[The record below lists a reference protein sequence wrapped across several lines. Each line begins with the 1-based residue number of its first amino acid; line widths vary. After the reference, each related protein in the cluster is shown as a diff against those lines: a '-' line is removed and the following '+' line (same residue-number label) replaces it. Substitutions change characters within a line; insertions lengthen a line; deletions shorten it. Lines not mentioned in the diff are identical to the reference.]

1 MANIFKNNGLNYF
14 ILFIISLLTLNYQ
27 DHSVNA
33 GLDGSYFWAFNYL
46 ISQQWQDLDKIT
58 FIYGPLAF
66 LHNTMAFGTVIVI
79 GTLFQIILKFVY
91 GIALFKLAQFLNV
104 NKQTVFLLFGL
115 SCLTVFGAETYLNL
129 VILLFL
135 IIHHY
140 ENKNLY
146 LYLIGLF
153 TIIGYYFKCS
163 IGLSGAMMQ
172 GLYFLYLAFSTKKID
187 LKLFFKIIGINVL
200 FFVAIGM
207 ILFRS
212 LVPVFDSLV
221 IYYQNI
227 IMFNESSSIYNG
239 RENIILL
246 VLCFVALIAIFY
258 YNKHPQFKLFWLLA
272 FFFLYTG
279 YTHSIV
285 RMDHS
290 HYMGFL
296 VYLYMIFICCGLFY
310 DHISKYTF
318 PLLGLAFFSYY
329 GNLSG
334 KKDFSEFFMNIPD
347 GPGNFYNYV
356 LNNPQHVANSKRQTA
371 LNFKYSNKLSA
382 VAVHEINKGTV
393 DFFPWD
399 LGYITANKIS
409 HWQPRPYL
417 QNLNMSGYFDKKT
430 AAYFK
435 SDKAPERL
443 VWHEGKTYEFMGGID
458 NSYLPNNEFHSII
471 SIFSNYQVVLKED
484 KALLLKRK
492 DTPNK
497 LWVKDISEKQE
508 VNSGEWIQLPNNE
521 NVLGC
526 SITYDFNMLR
536 GLKKQFYRDDEFFI
550 EYRTATKQKFKKRIW
565 PNDAKDFIWLNP
577 YIYSIKDSTGFKEV
591 TEVRFTNTNKMIHS
605 GKLTIQFKT
614 LVFETPEPI
623 TSKTAVYK
631 WFNP

>member
-1 MANIFKNNGLNYF
+1 VNIFKNNGLNYF
-14 ILFIISLLTLNYQ
+14 ILCIISLLTLNYQ
-27 DHSVNA
+27 DHSVNS

-46 ISQQWQDLDKIT
+46 ICHQPQDLDKIT

-66 LHNTMAFGTVIVI
+66 LHNTIAYGVLVII
-79 GTLFQIILKFVY
+79 GTLFQILIKFIY
-91 GIALFKLAQFLNV
+91 GAAMLKLAQFLNTR
-104 NKQTVFLLFGL
+104 KQTAFLLFGL
-115 SCLTVFGAETYLNL
+115 SCLSVFSSETYINL
-129 VILLFL
+129 IILLFL
-135 IIHHY
+135 LIYHF
-140 ENKNLY
+140 ENRNTY
-146 LYLIGLF
+146 LYIIGFF
-153 TIIGYYFKCS
+153 TILGYYYKCS
-163 IGLSGAMMQ
+163 LGLSGVMLQ
-172 GLYFLYLAFSTKKID
+172 GLYFLYVAFQNKKPD
-187 LKLFFKIIGINVL
+187 FKLFFRIIGINALL
-200 FFVAIGM
+200 FVVIGFV
-207 ILFRS
+207 LFRS
-212 LVPVFDSLV
+212 LVPIFDSLI

-227 IMFNESSSIYNG
+227 IMFNESSSLYNG
-239 RENIILL
+239 YDNSILL
-246 VLCFVALIAIFY
+246 ALCFISLLAVFY
-258 YNKHPQFKLFWLLA
+258 FNTNRHFTLFWLLS
-272 FFFLYTG
+272 FFFLFTG

-290 HYMGFL
+290 HYMGFA
-296 VYLYMIFICCGLFY
+296 VYLYMVILCCGLFY
-310 DHISKYTF
+310 NHVSKCTF
-318 PLLGLAFFSYY
+318 PLIILAFFSFY
-329 GNLSG
+329 GNLAA
-334 KKDFSEFFMNIPD
+334 KKDFSELFISIPN

-356 LNNPQHVANSKRQTA
+356 INNKQHVAKSKRQTA
-371 LNFKYSNKLSA
+371 LNFKYNNKLNA
-382 VAVHEINKGTV
+382 VAIHEINKGTV

-399 LGYITANKIS
+399 LGFVTANKIS

-435 SDKAPERL
+435 SDKAPDRL

-458 NSYLPNNEFHSII
+458 NSYLPNNEFYSII
-471 SIFSNYQVVLKED
+471 SIFSNYRVVLKED
-484 KALLLKRK
+484 RALLLKRK
-492 DTPNK
+492 ETPNK

-508 VNSGEWIQLPNNE
+508 VNSGEWIQLPANE

-536 GLKKQFYRDDEFFI
+536 GLKKQIYRDDEFFI

-614 LVFETPEPI
+614 LVFETPEAI